1 MTYESDNLKRFED
14 ETQTNINELK
24 DQIKQLESQLNNLNM
39 DLIKGV
45 CLSLELLDPQGRYF
59 DDEITDLKK
68 LFTILIIWEF
78 NKSDYIISKLEN
90 EYNK

>member
-1 MTYESDNLKRFED
+1 MTYETDNLKRFED

-45 CLSLELLDPQGRYF
+45 CLSL
-59 DDEITDLKK
+59 
-68 LFTILIIWEF
+68 
-78 NKSDYIISKLEN
+78 
-90 EYNK
+90 